1 MVSVLDS
8 DASPIRLTLVAE
20 DPLARGA
27 LSRTLAEQGGDIAVI
42 AAGTLAEVE
51 ASRPEL
57 APDVVLWDVGLH
69 PAESGG
75 RLDAPELGAPVL
87 ALVPDE
93 SAGEGALSAGAR
105 GLLFRDVAPAPL
117 FAALRAV
124 ARGLNVFDPAL
135 ASVRATPRAAA
146 STHGPGGPESLTPR
160 EREVLALLAE
170 GLSNKSIADRLGIS
184 EHTAKFHV
192 NAVMAKLGVQRRT
205 EAVVRAARMGLVT
218 L

>member
-1 MVSVLDS
+1 MLDS
-8 DASPIRLTLVAE
+8 DASPVRVTLVAE

-27 LSRTLAEQGGDIAVI
+27 LSRALAEQGDGIAVI
-42 AAGTLAEVE
+42 ASGTLAEVE
-51 ASRPEL
+51 SSRPDI

-69 PAESGG
+69 PAEPGG

-93 SAGEGALSAGAR
+93 PAGEAALSTGAR

-117 FAALRAV
+117 LAALRAV
-124 ARGLNVFDPAL
+124 ARGLTVFDPAL
-135 ASVRATPRAAA
+135 APLRATPRA
-146 STHGPGGPESLTPR
+146 STPTTSPETLTPR

-170 GLSNKSIADRLGIS
+170 GLSNKAIADRLDIS

>member
-1 MVSVLDS
+1 VLDS
-8 DASPIRLTLVAE
+8 DASPVRVTLVAE

-27 LSRTLAEQGGDIAVI
+27 LSRALAEQGDDIAVI
-42 AAGTLAEVE
+42 ASGTLAEVE
-51 ASRPEL
+51 SSRPEV

-69 PAESGG
+69 PAEPGG

-93 SAGEGALSAGAR
+93 PAGETALSTGAR
-105 GLLFRDVAPAPL
+105 GLLFRDVAPAAL
-117 FAALRAV
+117 LAALRAV
-124 ARGLNVFDPAL
+124 ARGLAVFDPAL
-135 ASVRATPRAAA
+135 SALRATPRA
-146 STHGPGGPESLTPR
+146 STSTTAGPETLTPR

-170 GLSNKSIADRLGIS
+170 GLSNKAIADRLDIS

-192 NAVMAKLGVQRRT
+192 NAVLAKLGVQRRT